1 MPIVINV
8 GLSRKT
14 SENYNSSGVSI
25 NLTAELDQS
34 LLARPDELQGAVSEL
49 YEQAEQALD
58 RQASG
63 ERPASNTRVASTRG
77 GGSNGNGNTNGR
89 GGNGRSSGS
98 NARGMTQSQRK
109 AINAIADQL
118 GIDAAG
124 EARHEFGIDLER
136 ASISEASKVIDHLKS
151 LQGSATNGSRR

>member
-25 NLTAELDQS
+25 NLTAELDTS
-34 LLARPDELQGAVSEL
+34 LLARPDELQVAVSEL

-63 ERPASNTRVASTRG
+63 ERPGSNTRSVPTRT
-77 GGSNGNGNTNGR
+77 GGSNGNGHTNGR
-89 GGNGRSSGS
+89 GGNGRSSAPNG
-98 NARGMTQSQRK
+98 RGMTQSQRK
-109 AINAIADQL
+109 AIQAIAGQL
-118 GIDAAG
+118 GIDAAD
-124 EARHEFGIDLER
+124 EARHEFGIDLDR
-136 ASISEASKVIDHLKS
+136 ASISEASKVIDHLKA
-151 LQGSATNGSRR
+151 LQGSTTQGSRR

>member
-63 ERPASNTRVASTRG
+63 ERPASNTLVTPTRAG
-77 GGSNGNGNTNGR
+77 MSNGNGHANGR
-89 GGNGRSSGS
+89 GGNGRSSAPNG
-98 NARGMTQSQRK
+98 RGMTKSQRA
-109 AINAIADQL
+109 AIHAIASQL
-118 GIDAAG
+118 GVDAVD
-124 EARHEFGIDLER
+124 EARHELGIDLER
-136 ASISEASKVIDHLKS
+136 ASISEASKLIDHLKQ
-151 LQGSATNGSRR
+151 LQAPNTNGSRR